1 MLAKKTFDATAIG
14 GIGTMTMSSLVSV
27 GVGADES
34 GYERFAAE
42 VAQLE
47 AMEQQGKVRVEFR
60 HQESSTGKRYVD
72 LVRFTRLT

>member
-1 MLAKKTFDATAIG
+1 MLAKKTFDATSIG
-14 GIGTMTMSSLVSV
+14 SMGTMTMSSLVSV
-27 GVGADES
+27 GASADES

-42 VAQLE
+42 VAVLE
-47 AMEQQGKVRVEFR
+47 EMEQQGKLRIDYR